1 MIDEIAL
8 MRRVFDRY
16 RVSSPLSGDVQ
27 RRAMRMKRKNL
38 VSVMK
43 KLGIYSPLYGMI
55 LSLYFFLKKLGIGL
69 SIMQSAVLFFT
80 ASAVV
85 VSSVAAG
92 GYLLVG
98 NVVVKSPSVYEEH
111 EKKAAP
117 AAEPDAKSGDVTG
130 GNSSIAYRYRLQFY
144 GLENNGADGTLV
156 AQVSDAMRSEII
168 RLKGRDRIAV
178 SAVPDRAG
186 LVLTGSVEKLDRQYL
201 FSIRLTERRTR
212 RIIFA
217 ASEES
222 ATAEGLRD
230 LAVRFAQSVAGNI
243 Q

>member
-8 MRRVFDRY
+8 MQRVFDRY
-16 RVSSPLSGDVQ
+16 RISSPLPGEIQ

-38 VSVMK
+38 VAVMK

-55 LSLYFFLKKLGIGL
+55 LAVYFLMKKIGIGL
-69 SIMQSAVLFFT
+69 SVMQSAVVLFT
-80 ASAVV
+80 ASVVAVP
-85 VSSVAAG
+85 SVAAG
-92 GYLLVG
+92 GYVLAGMAMVQ
-98 NVVVKSPSVYEEH
+98 SPPVQMERD
-111 EKKAAP
+111 KKDAP
-117 AAEPDAKSGDVTG
+117 AAEPGAKSGEVSG
-130 GNSSIAYRYRLQFY
+130 GSGSIAYRYRLQFY
-144 GLENNGADGTLV
+144 GLENNGAGGPLV
-156 AQVSDAMRSEII
+156 ARVSDTMRGEII

-178 SAVPDRAG
+178 TAAPDGAG

-201 FSIRLTERRTR
+201 LSIRLTERRTR